1 MSDASKPVTFEGGRN
16 IAMKV
21 PPHQH
26 EATVRFYRDVLRLE
40 PVSGPQGNAIGFKFG
55 ANNLWIDN
63 VPGMSQAEL
72 WLEIVTND
80 TGAAAEI
87 LARSGVARC
96 DEIEPLGDQ
105 FDGYW
110 ISSPSAI
117 IHLVD
122 AKQGSWS

>member
-1 MSDASKPVTFEGGRN
+1 MTARFEGGKN

-26 EATVRFYRDVLRLE
+26 EATVRFYRDVLGLE
-40 PVSGPQGNAIGFKFG
+40 LIGGPDGAATGFKFG
-55 ANNLWIDN
+55 ANNLWIDK

-72 WLEIVTND
+72 WLELVTDD
-80 TGAAAEI
+80 TAAA
-87 LARSGVARC
+87 ARQLSEAGIVRC
-96 DEIEPLGDQ
+96 DEIEKLGED

-110 ISSPSAI
+110 ITSPCAI

-122 AKQGSWS
+122 AKRGSWA

>member
-1 MSDASKPVTFEGGRN
+1 MNHTNGSVKFEGGRN

-26 EATVRFYRDVLRLE
+26 EATVRFYRDVLKLE
-40 PVSGPQGNAIGFKFG
+40 PVGGPQGEAVGFKFG

-72 WLEIVTND
+72 WLEIVTDN
-80 TGAAAEI
+80 TQEAAKI
-87 LARSGVARC
+87 LAQAGVARC

-110 ISSPSAI
+110 ISSPCAI

-122 AKQGSWS
+122 ARQGSWK

>member
-1 MSDASKPVTFEGGRN
+1 MSDANRSVKFEGGKN
-16 IAMKV
+16 IAIKV

-26 EATVRFYRDVLRLE
+26 DATVRFYRDVLKLE
-40 PVSGPQGNAIGFKFG
+40 PVGGPQGDAVGFKFG
-55 ANNLWIDN
+55 ANNLWIDK

-80 TGAAAEI
+80 TKGAADI
-87 LARSGVARC
+87 LAKSGVARC

-122 AKQGSWS
+122 AKQGSWA

>member
-1 MSDASKPVTFEGGRN
+1 MSDTGKPVKFEGGKN

-26 EATVRFYRDVLRLE
+26 EATVRFYRDILKLE
-40 PVSGPQGNAIGFKFG
+40 PVDNPQDDAICFKFG

-80 TGAAAEI
+80 TEAAAEI
-87 LARSGVARC
+87 LAQSGVARC

-110 ISSPSAI
+110 ISSPCAI

-122 AKQGSWS
+122 AKQGSWT

>member
-1 MSDASKPVTFEGGRN
+1 MAVLFEGGKN

-26 EATVRFYRDVLRLE
+26 EATVRFYRDVLGLE
-40 PVSGPQGNAIGFKFG
+40 QIDGPAGTAIGFKFG
-55 ANNLWIDN
+55 ANNLWIDR

-80 TGAAAEI
+80 TAEAARV
-87 LARSGVARC
+87 LADAGVVRC
-96 DEIEPLGDQ
+96 DEIEALGKD

-110 ISSPSAI
+110 ISSPAAI
-117 IHLVD
+117 VHLVD
-122 AKQGSWS
+122 AKDGSWA